1 MRLLILAA
9 ALLLAACNP
18 TLNWREVRAEPTTL
32 SLLLPC
38 KPDRGARTVP
48 FAGRDTE
55 LTMLGCDAGNAT
67 FAVAHAEIAD
77 PARAPEVVAQWKV
90 ATLAHLRGRVSGE
103 QPQTVAGA
111 AAAVPPVRTT
121 ATGQRAN
128 GKPVQS
134 QAMYFT
140 QGRRVF
146 QAVVY
151 ADTLAPEATDT
162 FFASLRFK

>member
-1 MRLLILAA
+1 MRFLILAC

-55 LTMLGCDAGNAT
+55 LTMLGCDAGGAT

-77 PARAPEVVAQWKV
+77 PARAPEVVAQWRA
-90 ATLAHLRGRVSGE
+90 ATLANMRGRVTAE
-103 QPQTVAGA
+103 QPLPVAGA
-111 AAAVPPVRTT
+111 GAAVPPLRAT
-121 ATGQRAN
+121 ASGQRAN
-128 GKPVQS
+128 GRAVQS
-134 QAMYFT
+134 QMAYFA
-140 QGRRVF
+140 QGRRVY

-151 ADTLAPEATDT
+151 ADMLASEATDT
-162 FFASLRFK
+162 FFACLRFK